1 MILSL
6 DSLKDLLYSKKKKKK
21 MMYCHSKLSAVRHRN
36 NALLLSF
43 QHLFIGT
50 AVPCHHY
57 QKFIFTS
64 EIFSLRKVFALYSFP
79 HHKVEIARIR
89 LVLITLECV
98 SNNYSVVFG
107 KTECRIWVKLYLQ
120 TFVCDYIAAIYSYDE
135 QYDNPKV
142 KLVTVKLTV
151 INK

>member
-1 MILSL
+1 
-6 DSLKDLLYSKKKKKK
+6 

-36 NALLLSF
+36 NAPLLSF

-79 HHKVEIARIR
+79 HRKVEIAHIR
-89 LVLITLECV
+89 LVLITLDCV
-98 SNNYSVVFG
+98 SNNYSVVFLDIVNAEFG
-107 KTECRIWVKLYLQ
+107 
-120 TFVCDYIAAIYSYDE
+120 
-135 QYDNPKV
+135 
-142 KLVTVKLTV
+142 
-151 INK
+151 